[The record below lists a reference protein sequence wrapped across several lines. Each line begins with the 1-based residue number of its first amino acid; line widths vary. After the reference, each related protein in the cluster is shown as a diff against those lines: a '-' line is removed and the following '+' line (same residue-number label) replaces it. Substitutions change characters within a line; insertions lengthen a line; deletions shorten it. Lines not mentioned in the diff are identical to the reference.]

1 MANSSNSRDVFS
13 TPRSYTPDGA
23 NLTRRPLGTP
33 HRPAAKVNQIQST
46 TSSTTAYSSSAAKKS
61 SAKSWGI
68 PSYCRYLLPVL
79 LVLVLLLFLVYYH
92 MEEGKFKE
100 LTGWLAY
107 WQPMSNNNFFSTKC
121 SNLFSGKLFQPPI
134 VSKLSGFAFYVIIY
148 FIGLV
153 KCVQS
158 SLSPVCQTEC

>member
-1 MANSSNSRDVFS
+1 MTILQNQFFIGSQRLQKVIGIVDEVNSEYVANSSNSRDVFS

-33 HRPAAKVNQIQST
+33 HRPAAKVDRIQST

-100 LTGWLAY
+100 LTG
-107 WQPMSNNNFFSTKC
+107 
-121 SNLFSGKLFQPPI
+121 
-134 VSKLSGFAFYVIIY
+134 
-148 FIGLV
+148 
-153 KCVQS
+153 
-158 SLSPVCQTEC
+158 